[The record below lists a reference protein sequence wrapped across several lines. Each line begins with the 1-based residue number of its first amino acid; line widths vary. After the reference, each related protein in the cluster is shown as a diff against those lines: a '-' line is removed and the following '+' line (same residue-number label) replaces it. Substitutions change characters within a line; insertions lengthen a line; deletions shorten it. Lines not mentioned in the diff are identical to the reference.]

1 MKEFEKI
8 GKAMPYRT
16 PEGFFAEQAAELQ
29 QLAAQY
35 TQEQSAQATKG
46 RLQPLLWVGG
56 VAAALLVGV
65 VLSWGDRALQPNE
78 TTPNEPLYAYN
89 ETMSSDELESWV
101 EYYEADLFLA
111 E

>member
-35 TQEQSAQATKG
+35 TQEQSAHETKG
-46 RLQPLLWVGG
+46 RLRPLLWVGG

-65 VLSWGDRALQPNE
+65 VLSWSDRALQQAE
-78 TTPNEPLYAYN
+78 TTPSEPLYAYN
-89 ETMSSDELESWV
+89 ETMSSDELEGWV

>member
-35 TQEQSAQATKG
+35 TQEQSAHEAKG
-46 RLQPLLWVGG
+46 RLRPLLWAGG
-56 VAAALLVGV
+56 VAAVLLVGV
-65 VLSWGDRALQPNE
+65 ALYWSDLATQSTE
-78 TTPNEPLYAYN
+78 TMPSEPLYAYN
-89 ETMSSDELESWV
+89 ETMSNDELESWV